1 MVSPVVG
8 PTTTITYHKGPTT
21 PLGFRPD
28 WGRQARTKY
37 KQARPF
43 TLPLTYQSN
52 DRRILSFTCGT
63 ANLNRYVQY
72 TDALDVVTAQAYTW
86 AYNRAYA
93 ELQESLG
100 PAAELAV
107 SLAER
112 RQAMDMMSRRLSQMA
127 RFTGYLA
134 KRQWYNAA
142 DALGL
147 TRAQLRGMNLRRG
160 AKDTANNYLEFHFG
174 WSPLV
179 QDIYAATQ
187 VLQKP
192 VPDIRVLGK
201 GRYVVKQTVVKNP
214 GAFWTYDWLGPGSVS
229 YRLQVEIG
237 VTNPNLWLANRM
249 GIVNPAKVLFELV
262 PYSFVL
268 DWFVN
273 VSDFLGG
280 FTDFWGLTV
289 KNPQF
294 SRRVRCT
301 NRRLEYDG
309 HAFAGEIR
317 YFDRVVGPLTGPI
330 LSLRKPW
337 QLSPRRG
344 AAAASLLVQ
353 RMKSIPH

>member
-1 MVSPVVG
+1 MVAPITG
-8 PTTTITYHKGPTT
+8 PTTTVFYHYGPTT
-21 PLGFRPD
+21 PGGFIPA
-28 WGRQARTKY
+28 WGRTAKTKY
-37 KQARPF
+37 KQKPPF
-43 TLPLTYQSN
+43 NLPLTYQSN
-52 DRRILSFTCGT
+52 DRRILDFTCGT

-72 TDALDVVTAQAYTW
+72 TNTLDVVHSQAYTW

-112 RQAMDMMSRRLSQMA
+112 RQALDMMSQRLVQMG
-127 RFTGYLA
+127 RFTSAILRG
-134 KRQWYNAA
+134 RWYNAA

-160 AKDTANNYLEFHFG
+160 SEHAANNYLEFHFG

-179 QDIYAATQ
+179 NDIFAATQ

-192 VPDIRVLGK
+192 VPDIRASGK
-201 GRYVVKQTVVKNP
+201 GRFVVAQSIVKN
-214 GAFWTYDWLGPGSVS
+214 GGSYWTIDTLGPGSVS
-229 YRLQVEIG
+229 YRLQCDIG

-249 GIVNPAKVLFELV
+249 GLVNPAALAWELV
-262 PYSFVL
+262 PFSFVL

-273 VSDFLGG
+273 ISDFLGG
-280 FTDFWGLTV
+280 FTDFWGLSV
-289 KNPQF
+289 KNPQMT
-294 SRRVRCT
+294 RKVRSI
-301 NRRLEYDG
+301 NKHIAYDG
-309 HAFAGEIR
+309 HRYTGEIK
-317 YFDRVVGPLTGPI
+317 YFDRVVGALPGPS

-344 AAAASLLVQ
+344 AAAASLLIQ
-353 RMKSIPH
+353 QMKRIKH